1 MRSRR
6 SVPNRFYLMFYFC
19 LLLGAA
25 YAPALVQGLSVN
37 DYKFSSKWYS
47 KFGNLRSLAVD
58 SSGNVYVASAANHNI
73 QKFSSNGTVLATW
86 GVRGAA
92 DGQLNYPE
100 GIAIDGFGHVYVCD
114 ANNNRIQKFTSSGEF
129 ITKWGSKGSGDGQFN
144 IARSIAMDDAGNV
157 YVADVLNERIQ
168 KFTPDGQYL
177 TKWGSEGTGDGQFS
191 SSFFIAVDGEGNVYA
206 TDEGSNRIQKFTSSG
221 EFITKWGNFGTGDG
235 QFNHPEGIA
244 VDGSGYVFVVETL
257 NARVQK
263 FTSSGEFLS
272 KWGSMGKVVDGQFS
286 GPMGVAVDG
295 YGNVFVADTGNGRI
309 QKFIPSLV
317 TVLEVKIV
325 DEAGNPIPGT
335 AVASDAQSTGQTQLF
350 GLTDAEGIIRFPGL
364 KPGTYNVQI
373 NKTGYIGGSKDLS
386 IIEGKT
392 ATLQFQMLQKPVLG
406 KIEVTVKDAGGK
418 PVPGTT
424 IKSTVQPNGQPV
436 LSGTTV
442 DDGSAQFNDVSLG
455 VYTLQASKSG
465 YVSGSTQGNVTAES
479 VTNLSITLQTQ
490 PSTGGIPGFP
500 YEATILSVLVC
511 LLYFHS
517 TRTRVGN
524 RQLLN

>member
-1 MRSRR
+1 M
-6 SVPNRFYLMFYFC
+6 VFLFG
-19 LLLGAA
+19 LILGVT
-25 YAPALVQGLSVN
+25 YTPAPVLGLSVN

-73 QKFSSNGTVLATW
+73 QKFSSNGTVLVTW
-86 GVRGAA
+86 GGKGAA

-100 GIAIDGFGHVYVCD
+100 GIAVDGFSHVYVSD
-114 ANNNRIQKFTSSGEF
+114 ANNYRIQKFTSSGDF
-129 ITKWGSKGSGDGQFN
+129 ITKWGSKGSSDGQFN
-144 IARSIAMDDAGNV
+144 IARSIAVDDSGNV

-168 KFTPDGQYL
+168 KFTPDGQFL
-177 TKWGSEGTGDGQFS
+177 TKWGSDGTGDGQFS
-191 SSFFIAVDGEGNVYA
+191 SSFFIAVDGKGNVYA

-221 EFITKWGNFGTGDG
+221 EFITKWGSFGTGDG

-295 YGNVFVADTGNGRI
+295 YGNIYVADTGNGRI
-309 QKFIPSLV
+309 QKFTPSLV

-325 DEAGNPIPGT
+325 DEAGKPIPGT
-335 AVASDAQSTGQTQLF
+335 AVASDAQPTGQTQLF
-350 GLTDAEGIIRFPGL
+350 GLTDAEGITRFPGL
-364 KPGTYNVQI
+364 KPGTYNMQI
-373 NKTGYIGGSKDLS
+373 NKTGYIGSTKNLS
-386 IIEGKT
+386 INEGKT
-392 ATLQFQMLQKPVLG
+392 ATLQFQMSQKPILG
-406 KIEVTVKDAGGK
+406 KIAVTVKDASGK

-424 IKSTVQPNGQPV
+424 IKSTIQPNGQPA
-436 LSGTTV
+436 LSGTTA
-442 DDGSAQFNDVSLG
+442 DDGSTQFNDVSLG
-455 VYTLQASKSG
+455 VYALQASKSG
-465 YVSGSTQGNVTAES
+465 FVSGSTQGNVTTES
-479 VTNLSITLQTQ
+479 VTNLSIILQTQ

-500 YEATILSVLVC
+500 YEATILSVLIC
-511 LLYFHS
+511 LLYLHS
-517 TRTRVGN
+517 TRTRRHN
-524 RQLLN
+524 P